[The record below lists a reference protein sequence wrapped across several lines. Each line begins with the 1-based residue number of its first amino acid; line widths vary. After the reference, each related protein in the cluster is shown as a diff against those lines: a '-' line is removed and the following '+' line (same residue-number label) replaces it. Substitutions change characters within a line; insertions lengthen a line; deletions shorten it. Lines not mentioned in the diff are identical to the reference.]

1 MKKRLI
7 IIVLLMTALVFPKV
21 VLAEESLKE
30 NNNDDQYEVTAS
42 KMIKTITIY
51 DENEIPVSGEYMFL
65 ATTKAANTDVWET
78 TYKILT
84 LNIRLKGSGSNVK
97 KVTVTNEWKTIPK
110 IKQLDV
116 IGVHLASGGPEVI
129 QSNTFVAKQIADGEV
144 LTYSSGS
151 QNRVSKSGGEAVVMN
166 IVDSTSKSLMNT
178 LEFIMIGDNDIVLN
192 ASYQHNTSNDLTYA
206 QAKNFTFGK
215 STSDSD
221 KICLGGVFIYP
232 RTIGQYKY
240 DQTQGVSVAFDDMA
254 F

>member
-1 MKKRLI
+1 
-7 IIVLLMTALVFPKV
+7 
-21 VLAEESLKE
+21 
-30 NNNDDQYEVTAS
+30 
-42 KMIKTITIY
+42 
-51 DENEIPVSGEYMFL
+51 
-65 ATTKAANTDVWET
+65 
-78 TYKILT
+78 
-84 LNIRLKGSGSNVK
+84 
-97 KVTVTNEWKTIPK
+97 
-110 IKQLDV
+110 
-116 IGVHLASGGPEVI
+116 
-129 QSNTFVAKQIADGEV
+129 
-144 LTYSSGS
+144 
-151 QNRVSKSGGEAVVMN
+151 MN

-240 DQTQGVSVAFDDMA
+240 DQTQGVSVAFDDRA